1 MDIKFLFD
9 NQKDQQE
16 ISIVARVR
24 SNRSGKTVSF
34 MVLNDGTDFRD
45 VQVVYKNG
53 LENYGQITKTRPG
66 SIIQVT
72 GAMVLTPGKPQ
83 PFEIQASNIT
93 LLDEAVEEYQ
103 LQKKEHSL
111 EYLREIAHLRAR
123 TKKFSAIFRIRSL
136 AAFAI
141 HEFFQRNNFVYV
153 TTPIITG
160 NDAEGAGESF
170 SIATLNEKK
179 EPQLEEFFSRKANLT
194 VSGQLNAEAF
204 AQAFKKVY
212 TFGPTF
218 RAEKSFTSKH
228 LSEFWMIEPEVA
240 FNDLNDN
247 IVLIEAMLKSVFQ
260 YLLDHGHEELV
271 YLGEIHEQDLIKR
284 LETLVAE
291 TYVVMTYEKAIELL
305 KAAVDNGEV
314 NFENNDIYFGLDLGT
329 EHERYL
335 SETIN
340 QKPTFLTNYPK
351 EIKAF
356 YMKLNPDG
364 KTVAA
369 VDLLVP
375 GIGELVGG
383 SEREGNY
390 DLLIQRCQ
398 ELNINPEELSWYL
411 ELRRD
416 GYYKSAGFGLGFE
429 RLIMYVTGTDNIRD
443 VIPFPRSPRNLS
455 F

>member
-16 ISIVARVR
+16 ISIIARVR
-24 SNRSGKTVSF
+24 SNRSGKAVSF

-66 SIIQVT
+66 SIVEVAGI
-72 GAMVLTPGKPQ
+72 MVLTPGKPQ
-83 PFEIQASNIT
+83 PFEIQANSIE

-123 TKKFSAIFRIRSL
+123 TKKFSAIFRLRSL

-141 HEFFQRNNFVYV
+141 HKFFQDNNFVYV

-170 SIATLNEKK
+170 SIATLNDKK

-228 LSEFWMIEPEVA
+228 LSEF
-240 FNDLNDN
+240 
-247 IVLIEAMLKSVFQ
+247 
-260 YLLDHGHEELV
+260 
-271 YLGEIHEQDLIKR
+271 
-284 LETLVAE
+284 
-291 TYVVMTYEKAIELL
+291 
-305 KAAVDNGEV
+305 
-314 NFENNDIYFGLDLGT
+314 
-329 EHERYL
+329 
-335 SETIN
+335 
-340 QKPTFLTNYPK
+340 
-351 EIKAF
+351 
-356 YMKLNPDG
+356 
-364 KTVAA
+364 
-369 VDLLVP
+369 
-375 GIGELVGG
+375 
-383 SEREGNY
+383 
-390 DLLIQRCQ
+390 
-398 ELNINPEELSWYL
+398 
-411 ELRRD
+411 
-416 GYYKSAGFGLGFE
+416 
-429 RLIMYVTGTDNIRD
+429 
-443 VIPFPRSPRNLS
+443 
-455 F
+455 

>member
-16 ISIVARVR
+16 ISIIARVR
-24 SNRSGKTVSF
+24 SNRSGKAVSF

-66 SIIQVT
+66 SIVEVAGI
-72 GAMVLTPGKPQ
+72 MVLTPGKPQ
-83 PFEIQASNIT
+83 PFEIQAHSIE

-123 TKKFSAIFRIRSL
+123 TKKFSAIFRLRSL

-141 HEFFQRNNFVYV
+141 HKFFQDNNFVYV

-170 SIATLNEKK
+170 SIATLNDKK

-260 YLLDHGHEELV
+260 YLLNHGHEELA

-284 LETLVAE
+284 LETLVSE

-305 KAAVDNGEV
+305 KAAVDNGDV
-314 NFENNDIYFGLDLGT
+314 VFENNDIHFGLDLGT

>member
-16 ISIVARVR
+16 ISIIARVR
-24 SNRSGKTVSF
+24 SNRSGKAVSF

-53 LENYGQITKTRPG
+53 LENYGIITKTRPG
-66 SIIQVT
+66 SIVGVT
-72 GAMVLTPGKPQ
+72 GVMVLTPGKPQ
-83 PFEIQASNIT
+83 PFEIQATKID

-260 YLLDHGHEELV
+260 YLLDHAHEELV

-305 KAAVDNGEV
+305 KAAVDNGDV
-314 NFENNDIYFGLDLGT
+314 VFENNDIHFGLDLGT

-383 SEREGNY
+383 SEREGDY

-398 ELNINPEELSWYL
+398 ELNINPEELAWYL
-411 ELRRD
+411 DLRRD

>member
-16 ISIVARVR
+16 ISIIARVR
-24 SNRSGKTVSF
+24 SNRSGKAVSF

-53 LENYGQITKTRPG
+53 LENYGLITKTRPG
-66 SIIQVT
+66 SIVGVT
-72 GAMVLTPGKPQ
+72 GVMVLTPGKPQ
-83 PFEIQASNIT
+83 PFEIQATKID

-170 SIATLNEKK
+170 SIATLNDKK

-260 YLLDHGHEELV
+260 YLLDHAHEELV

-305 KAAVDNGEV
+305 KAAVDNGDV
-314 NFENNDIYFGLDLGT
+314 VFENNDIHFGLDLGT

-383 SEREGNY
+383 SEREGDY

-398 ELNINPEELSWYL
+398 ELNINPEELAWYL
-411 ELRRD
+411 DLRRD